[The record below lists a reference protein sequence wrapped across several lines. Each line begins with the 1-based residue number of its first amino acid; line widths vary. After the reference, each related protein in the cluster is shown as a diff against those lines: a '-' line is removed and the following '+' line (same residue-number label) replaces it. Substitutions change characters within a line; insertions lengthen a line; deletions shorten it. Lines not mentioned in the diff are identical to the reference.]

1 MRKKS
6 ATSLQDAHLVSK
18 VVGPLPLLNGFLD
31 RLQIEALFARFVPST
46 DRRLKLAPA
55 VGLGVL
61 LRNILLA
68 REPLYGL
75 TDWTQRF
82 DEALLGLP
90 TDAASL
96 FNDDR
101 VGRCLDALFLADR
114 AALMTAIVVG
124 AVRTFKLDLNEMHN
138 DSTSISFSGEYAAA
152 DGTPLKGRATHRI
165 THGHSKDYRPDLKQ
179 LLFVLTT
186 TADGG
191 VPIWSHVDHG
201 NTSDDGTH
209 IATWD
214 TLRQLTGTTDFLYVA
229 DCKLCSQQNLGHIA
243 REGGRFVT
251 VLPATWGEQA
261 AFYEWILTHEAPWIE
276 LLSRPNPRRQAS
288 DTKDIYRGYEWPMR
302 TAQGFRVLW
311 IWSSQKE
318 ALDRATRERR
328 IDLAVEKLQA
338 LQARIGQPRSR
349 LMNLKQIKEAV
360 DKVLHET
367 RTERWIITEIHT
379 STENR
384 FAQATRGRPG
394 PQTAYVRHEQVRF
407 TLQWRSDA
415 QALLH
420 EARTDGLF
428 PLITNDES
436 LSIKQALVA
445 YKHQPALEKRFEQCK
460 SVLEVRPMLLK
471 SHTRIEAF
479 LFLYFVAL
487 LTEALIEREIRGR
500 MKSLGI
506 AKLPIYPEG
515 RLCAAPTTDRL
526 FYLFQDLRRHRL
538 VNADGH
544 VHQRFYDAL
553 SEPQKTVLRVLGLS
567 EARYLTAAEEFTPQ
581 PKPGLGKKLSPV

>member
-1 MRKKS
+1 M
-6 ATSLQDAHLVSK
+6 
-18 VVGPLPLLNGFLD
+18 
-31 RLQIEALFARFVPST
+31 
-46 DRRLKLAPA
+46 
-55 VGLGVL
+55 
-61 LRNILLA
+61 
-68 REPLYGL
+68 
-75 TDWTQRF
+75 TDWAQRF

-90 TDAASL
+90 ADAASL

-124 AVRTFKLDLNEMHN
+124 AVRTFELDLSELHN
-138 DSTSISFSGEYAAA
+138 DSTSISFSSEYAAA
-152 DGTPLKGRATHRI
+152 DGTARKGRATHRI

-243 REGGRFVT
+243 RQGGRFVT

-261 AFYEWILTHEAPWIE
+261 DFYEWILTHEASWIE
-276 LLSRPNPRRQAS
+276 LLSRPNPRRQAGEV
-288 DTKDIYRGYEWPMR
+288 KDIYRGYEWPMR
-302 TAQGFRVLW
+302 TAQGFR
-311 IWSSQKE
+311 S
-318 ALDRATRERR
+318 
-328 IDLAVEKLQA
+328 
-338 LQARIGQPRSR
+338 QPRAAYR
-349 LMNLKQIKEAV
+349 
-360 DKVLHET
+360 
-367 RTERWIITEIHT
+367 
-379 STENR
+379 
-384 FAQATRGRPG
+384 TRGREARSPAGADRPAALTLDDPQTDQGGGGQGAARDPHRAPDHHRNSHRHRGPLRPSRPG
-394 PQTAYVRHEQVRF
+394 PHTAYVRHQQLRF

-415 QALLH
+415 AALLN

-436 LSIKQALVA
+436 LSIKQAWVA

-479 LFLYFVAL
+479 LFLYLIAL
-487 LTEALIEREIRGR
+487 LAEALIERETRSR

-538 VNADGH
+538 VDTDGH

-567 EARYLTAAEEFTPQ
+567 EARYLTSAEDLTPTV
-581 PKPGLGKKLSPV
+581 GLRKKISPA

>member
-1 MRKKS
+1 M
-6 ATSLQDAHLVSK
+6 
-18 VVGPLPLLNGFLD
+18 PLLNGFLD
-31 RLQIEALFARFVPST
+31 RLQIEALFGQFVPSM

-68 REPLYGL
+68 REPLYSL
-75 TDWTQRF
+75 TDWAQRF
-82 DEALLGLP
+82 DGALLGLP
-90 TDAASL
+90 TDATS

-114 AALMTAIVVG
+114 TALMTALVVG
-124 AVRTFKLDLNEMHN
+124 AVHVLKLDLNELHN
-138 DSTSISFSGEYAAA
+138 DSTSISFSGNYVAA
-152 DGTPLKGRATHRI
+152 DGTPRKGRATHRI
-165 THGHSKDYRPDLKQ
+165 THGHSKDHRPDLRQ

-214 TLRQLTGTTDFLYVA
+214 TLRQLTGTADFLYVA

-243 REGGRFVT
+243 RNGGRFVT
-251 VLPATWGEQA
+251 VLPAIWSEQA
-261 AFYEWILTHEAPWIE
+261 AFYQWILTYEAPWIE
-276 LLSRPNPRRQAS
+276 LLSRPNPRHQSSGAG
-288 DTKDIYRGYEWPMR
+288 DIYRGYEWPMR

-318 ALDRATRERR
+318 ALDRVAREQH
-328 IDLAVEKLQA
+328 ITLAVEKLEA
-338 LQARIGQPRSR
+338 LQARMGQPRSR
-349 LMNLKQIKEAV
+349 LMNLKQINEAV
-360 DKVLHET
+360 QKLLHET
-367 RTERWIITEIHT
+367 HTERWIITEVQ
-379 STENR
+379 SVAESR

-394 PQTAYVRHEQVRF
+394 PKTAYVRHQQLRF
-407 TLQWRSDA
+407 TLQWRSDT
-415 QALLH
+415 QALLN

-428 PLITNDES
+428 PLITNEET
-436 LSIKQALVA
+436 LSIKQTLVA

-460 SVLEVRPMLLK
+460 SVLEVRAMLLK
-471 SHTRIEAF
+471 SHSRIEAF
-479 LFLYFVAL
+479 LFLYFIAL
-487 LTEALIEREIRGR
+487 LTEALIEREIRSR

-506 AKLPIYPEG
+506 PKLPIYPEG
-515 RLCAAPTTDRL
+515 RLCAASTTDRL

-538 VNADGH
+538 VGADDR
-544 VHQRFYDAL
+544 VHQRF
-553 SEPQKTVLRVLGLS
+553 
-567 EARYLTAAEEFTPQ
+567 
-581 PKPGLGKKLSPV
+581 

>member
-1 MRKKS
+1 M
-6 ATSLQDAHLVSK
+6 
-18 VVGPLPLLNGFLD
+18 VGPLPLLNGFLD
-31 RLQIEALFARFVPST
+31 RLRIAPLLEQFVPAS

-61 LRNILLA
+61 LRNILVA

-75 TDWTQRF
+75 PDWVQRF
-82 DEALLGLP
+82 DETLLGLP
-90 TDAASL
+90 ADAMRL

-114 AALMTAIVVG
+114 AALMTAVVVG
-124 AVRTFKLDLNEMHN
+124 AVRTFQLDLSELHN
-138 DSTSISFSGEYAAA
+138 DSTSISFSGDYVAA
-152 DGTPLKGRATHRI
+152 DGSPRKGRATHRI

-229 DCKLCSQQNLGHIA
+229 DCKLCSQQNLRHIA
-243 REGGRFVT
+243 RNGGRFVT

-276 LLSRPNPRRQAS
+276 LLSRPNPRHQS
-288 DTKDIYRGYEWPMR
+288 SETKDVYRGYEWPMR

-318 ALDRATRERR
+318 ARDRATRESR
-328 IDLAVEKLQA
+328 IALAVEKLEA

-349 LMNLKQIKEAV
+349 LMNLKQIEEAV
-360 DKVLHET
+360 QKLLQET
-367 RTERWIITEIHT
+367 HTERWI
-379 STENR
+379 STEVQVVTEDR

-394 PQTAYVRHEQVRF
+394 PKTAYVRHQQLRF

-415 QALLH
+415 QTLFN

-428 PLITNDES
+428 PLITNDET

-471 SHTRIEAF
+471 SHSRIEAF
-479 LFLYFVAL
+479 LFLYFIAL
-487 LTEALIEREIRGR
+487 LTEALIEREIRSH
-500 MKSLGI
+500 MKNLGI

-526 FYLFQDLRRHRL
+526 FYLLQDLRRHRL
-538 VNADGH
+538 VGADES
-544 VHQRFYDAL
+544 VHQRFYDSL
-553 SEPQKTVLRVLGLS
+553 SEP
-567 EARYLTAAEEFTPQ
+567 
-581 PKPGLGKKLSPV
+581 

>member
-1 MRKKS
+1 MPKRPAKS
-6 ATSLQDAHLVSK
+6 VQDAHLVSK

-31 RLQIEALFARFVPST
+31 RLQIEALFGQFMPCS

-75 TDWTQRF
+75 TDWVQRF
-82 DEALLGLP
+82 DETLLGLP
-90 TDAASL
+90 ADAAQL

-124 AVRTFKLDLNEMHN
+124 AVRTFKLDLSELHN
-138 DSTSISFSGEYAAA
+138 DSTSISFSGNYVAAN
-152 DGTPLKGRATHRI
+152 GTPRKGRATHRI
-165 THGHSKDYRPDLKQ
+165 ARGHSKDYRPDLKQ

-214 TLRQLTGTTDFLYVA
+214 TLRQLTGTADFLYVA

-243 REGGRFVT
+243 RHGGRCVT

-261 AFYEWILTHEAPWIE
+261 AFYAWILTHEAPWIE
-276 LLSRPNPRRQAS
+276 LLSRPNPRHQS
-288 DTKDIYRGYEWPMR
+288 GTKDVYRGYEWPMR

-318 ALDRATRERR
+318 AIDRATREQR
-328 IDLAVEKLQA
+328 IEFAVEKLEA
-338 LQARIGQPRSR
+338 LKVRIGQPRSR
-349 LMNLKQIKEAV
+349 LMNLKQIREAV

-367 RTERWIITEIHT
+367 HTEHWIIAEIQ
-379 STENR
+379 SIAKER
-384 FAQATRGRPG
+384 FDQATPGRPG
-394 PQTAYVRHEQVRF
+394 PQTAYVRRHEERF
-407 TLQWRSDA
+407 SLHWRSDA
-415 QALLH
+415 ESLLN

-428 PLITNDES
+428 PLITNDET

-479 LFLYFVAL
+479 LFLYFIAL
-487 LTEALIEREIRGR
+487 LTEALIEREIRSR

-538 VNADGH
+538 VGAEDR
-544 VHQRFYDAL
+544 VHQRFYDSL
-553 SEPQKTVLRVLGLS
+553 SEPQKMVLRVLGLS
-567 EARYLTAAEEFTPQ
+567 EAQYLTAAEPLTPAASTR
-581 PKPGLGKKLSPV
+581 KKIGAV

>member
-1 MRKKS
+1 MREKS
-6 ATSLQDAHLVSK
+6 ERTVKNAHLISK
-18 VVGPLPLLNGFLD
+18 VVGALPLLNGVLD
-31 RLQIEALFARFVPST
+31 RLQIEPLLGQFVSSA

-55 VGLGVL
+55 VGLGVV

-75 TDWTQRF
+75 TDWVQRF
-82 DEALLGLP
+82 DEPLLGLP
-90 TDAASL
+90 PDATAL

-101 VGRCLDALFLADR
+101 VGRCLDALFRADR

-124 AVRTFKLDLNEMHN
+124 AVHAFKLDLSELHN
-138 DSTSISFSGEYAAA
+138 DSTSISFSGDYAAA
-152 DGTPLKGRATHRI
+152 DGTPRQGRPTHRI
-165 THGHSKDYRPDLKQ
+165 TRGHSKDYRPDLKQ

-191 VPIWSHVDHG
+191 VPVWSHVDHG

-214 TLRQLTGTTDFLYVA
+214 TLRQLTGSSDFLYVA
-229 DCKLCSQQNLGHIA
+229 DCKLCSQRNLGHIA
-243 REGGRFVT
+243 RNGGRFVT

-261 AFYEWILTHEAPWIE
+261 AFYRWTLTHEAPWIE
-276 LLSRPNPRRQAS
+276 LLSRPNPRHRTS
-288 DTKDIYRGYEWPMR
+288 DAKDVYRGYEWPMR

-318 ALDRATRERR
+318 ALDRAAREQR
-328 IDLAVEKLQA
+328 IALAVEKLEA
-338 LQARIGQPRSR
+338 LQARIGKPHSR
-349 LMNLKQIKEAV
+349 LMNLKQIQAAV
-360 DKVLHET
+360 HKLLHQT
-367 RTERWIITEIHT
+367 HTEHWILAEVQVVTED
-379 STENR
+379 R
-384 FAQATRGRPG
+384 FAQAIRGRPG
-394 PQTAYVRHEQVRF
+394 PKTAYVRHPQLRF
-407 TLQWRSDA
+407 TLRWRSDA
-415 QALLH
+415 QALLND
-420 EARTDGLF
+420 ARTDGLF
-428 PLITNDES
+428 PLITNDET
-436 LSIKQALVA
+436 LPIKQALVA

-460 SVLEVRPMLLK
+460 SVLEVRPMFLK
-471 SHTRIEAF
+471 SHSRIEAF
-479 LFLYFVAL
+479 LFLYFIAL
-487 LTEALIEREIRGR
+487 LTEALIEREIRRR

-538 VNADGH
+538 VGADDH
-544 VHQRFYDAL
+544 VHQRFYDSL

-567 EARYLTAAEEFTPQ
+567 EVQYLTTAEDLTPAAGPRKTI
-581 PKPGLGKKLSPV
+581 SSV

>member
-1 MRKKS
+1 LRKKPAKS
-6 ATSLQDAHLVSK
+6 REDAHLISK

-31 RLQIEALFARFVPST
+31 RLQIEALFGRFVPCT

-75 TDWTQRF
+75 TDWAQRF
-82 DEALLGLP
+82 DEPLLGLP
-90 TDAASL
+90 ADAASL

-114 AALMTAIVVG
+114 AALMTAVVVG
-124 AVRTFKLDLNEMHN
+124 AVRTFKLDLSELHN
-138 DSTSISFSGEYAAA
+138 DSTSISFCGQYAAA
-152 DGTPLKGRATHRI
+152 DGTARKGRATHRI
-165 THGHSKDYRPDLKQ
+165 TYGHSKDHRPDLKQ
-179 LLFVLTT
+179 LLFVLTS

-261 AFYEWILTHEAPWIE
+261 AFYEWILTHDAPWIE
-276 LLSRPNPRRQAS
+276 LLCRPNTRRQAS
-288 DTKDIYRGYEWPMR
+288 EVKDSYRGYEWPMR

-318 ALDRATRERR
+318 ALDRATREQR
-328 IDLAVEKLQA
+328 IELAVEKLEA
-338 LQARIGQPRSR
+338 LKARIGQPRSR

-360 DKVLHET
+360 DMVLHET
-367 RTERWIITEIHT
+367 RTERWIVTEIHAVT
-379 STENR
+379 AER

-394 PQTAYVRHEQVRF
+394 PKTAYVRHQQVRF

-415 QALLH
+415 QALLN

-436 LSIKQALVA
+436 LSIKQTLVA

-460 SVLEVRPMLLK
+460 SVLEVRPMMLK

-479 LFLYFVAL
+479 LFLYFIAL
-487 LTEALIEREIRGR
+487 LTEALIERETRSR

-506 AKLPIYPEG
+506 EKLPIYPEG

-538 VNADGH
+538 VGADGY

-553 SEPQKTVLRVLGLS
+553 SEPQKAVLRVLGLS
-567 EARYLTAAEEFTPQ
+567 ATQYLATAEDVMPTAGSP
-581 PKPGLGKKLSPV
+581 KKLFPT